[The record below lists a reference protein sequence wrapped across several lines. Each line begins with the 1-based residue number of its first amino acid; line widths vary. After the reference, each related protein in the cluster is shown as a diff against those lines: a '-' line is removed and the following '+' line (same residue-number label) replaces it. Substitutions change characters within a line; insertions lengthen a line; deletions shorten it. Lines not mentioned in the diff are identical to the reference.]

1 MALKNFT
8 QFSPQIVLSATDFL
22 VGYRNLD
29 EIRTDLSSL
38 TDAISGL
45 LLSKGFTPGGTFGSV
60 TRLGYRFT
68 IAPGNNLNAVS
79 GTDDNGQFLLYN
91 PGAVEVYRNGSHLV
105 ETLDYQATNGTQI
118 LNLSTMNVGDIVEIS
133 SLSGIPLTIIPAITG
148 AGNAFVASFRYT
160 VNSGNTIVPN
170 ATLISGADDYNAVL
184 NFIPANIDVYVNGS
198 HLIRDIDYGL
208 YSSGSS
214 FTLNDAVTGGDVIDV
229 ITLSGTSLTPT
240 IGISAYSNVTNVNR
254 GKNILVSQSSG
265 VVTISAKSDI
275 CSEISLDDIPVPGWT
290 DGQHISRFSLLQD
303 YLSAVAITNTSPA
316 SAVHTQLIPG
326 GGFAALRSGVLHP
339 NGKIYMFAQAS
350 YVIILDPESA
360 AQSTVT
366 LLAGRGLG
374 IAAAEGV
381 ALAPN
386 GRIYGFDQG
395 IASGTSVVVFDPS
408 NNSSTTI
415 GFPGLNLD
423 HEAGILAPN
432 GKIYCIPADDATAVM
447 RIDPDA
453 MTVTTLGNMLIGG
466 IPSGGTKQNYQG
478 GALAPNGKIYCVP
491 DGATALV
498 IIDPATDTI
507 TQKTYVNLIPNINR
521 GNPRLAPNGKIYAF
535 SGSTTASHVIIDPIN
550 DTVTTINVQSPST
563 ASFFT
568 GILAPNGKF
577 YFILTGSAT
586 VNSHFIIFDPE
597 TNTQSTFFSS
607 SISPNTNAYGGC
619 QLTPSGKIVFTP
631 FNATSYLVF
640 NTFNNNNFN
649 INVCTNPFFRN
660 VF

>member
-229 ITLSGTSLTPT
+229 ITLSGTNLTPT

-290 DGQHISRFSLLQD
+290 DAQQISRFSLLQD
-303 YLSAVAITNTSPA
+303 YLSAVAATNTSPA
-316 SAVHTQLIPG
+316 SA
-326 GGFAALRSGVLHP
+326 
-339 NGKIYMFAQAS
+339 S
-350 YVIILDPESA
+350 YVE
-360 AQSTVT
+360 T
-366 LLAGRGLG
+366 
-374 IAAAEGV
+374 
-381 ALAPN
+381 
-386 GRIYGFDQG
+386 YG
-395 IASGTSVVVFDPS
+395 S
-408 NNSSTTI
+408 
-415 GFPGLNLD
+415 FPGSAS
-423 HEAGILAPN
+423 HAGGVLAPN
-432 GKIYCIPADDATAVM
+432 GKIYFVPYVSTFG
-447 RIDPDA
+447 RIVDPSNNS
-453 MTVTTLGNMLIGG
+453 VTTYAAAPLGG
-466 IPSGGTKQNYQG
+466 IGTFFSGV
-478 GALAPNGKIYCVP
+478 LAPNGKIYFAP
-491 DGATALV
+491 FGATV
-498 IIDPATDTI
+498 GSFVDPTNNTV
-507 TQKTYVNLIPNINR
+507 TTYGSFPGSGAYQGSV
-521 GNPRLAPNGKIYAF
+521 LAPNGKIYFAPSGTSIGRFVDPSNNSVTTYGNF
-535 SGSTTASHVIIDPIN
+535 SGTYLGGVVAPNGKIYFTPFGATVGAIVDPANNSVTTYGGFLGGNSYHGAVLSTNGLIYLITHNGTLGRYIDPSN
-550 DTVTTINVQSPST
+550 NTVTTYGNFLGSAGYIGGV
-563 ASFFT
+563 
-568 GILAPNGKF
+568 LAPNGKI
-577 YFILTGSAT
+577 YYVPYNAT
-586 VNSHFIIFDPE
+586 VGLIVDPT
-597 TNTQSTFFSS
+597 TNTLTTYGSFPGS
-607 SISPNTNAYGGC
+607 NAYEGGV
-619 QLTPSGKIVFTP
+619 LAPNGKIYFVP
-631 FNATSYLVF
+631 RDATVGAVV
-640 NTFNNNNFN
+640 NTLNNNNWN
-649 INVCTNPFFRN
+649 LNVCTNPFFN
-660 VF
+660 KM

>member
-1 MALKNFT
+1 M
-8 QFSPQIVLSATDFL
+8 S
-22 VGYRNLD
+22 
-29 EIRTDLSSL
+29 
-38 TDAISGL
+38 
-45 LLSKGFTPGGTFGSV
+45 
-60 TRLGYRFT
+60 
-68 IAPGNNLNAVS
+68 NA
-79 GTDDNGQFLLYN
+79 
-91 PGAVEVYRNGSHLV
+91 
-105 ETLDYQATNGTQI
+105 
-118 LNLSTMNVGDIVEIS
+118 LNLSLLASRNNFGNTGDAFIS
-133 SLSGIPLTIIPAITG
+133 QGNDIAPSLGPLSAGVLSLSGIKLLPSQIG
-148 AGNAFVASFRYT
+148 
-160 VNSGNTIVPN
+160 VNKST
-170 ATLISGADDYNAVL
+170 
-184 NFIPANIDVYVNGS
+184 
-198 HLIRDIDYGL
+198 
-208 YSSGSS
+208 
-214 FTLNDAVTGGDVIDV
+214 
-229 ITLSGTSLTPT
+229 
-240 IGISAYSNVTNVNR
+240 
-254 GKNILVSQSSG
+254 G
-265 VVTISAKSDI
+265 VVTIS
-275 CSEISLDDIPVPGWT
+275 SEPHLCELDVPGW
-290 DGQHISRFSLLQD
+290 DKGQHITQWSTLQK
-303 YLSAVAITNTSPA
+303 YLSATALTNRTIPV
-316 SAVHTQLIPG
+316 SAVYTQLIPG
-326 GGFAALRSGVLHP
+326 GGSAALRSGVLHP

-366 LLAGRGLG
+366 LLNGRGLG

-381 ALAPN
+381 VLAPN

-395 IASGTSVVVFDPS
+395 LAAGTAVVVFDPS

-432 GKIYCIPADDATAVM
+432 GKIYCIPADTATAVM

-466 IPSGGTKQNYQG
+466 IPGTKQNYQG
-478 GALAPNGKIYCVP
+478 GVLAPNGKIYCVP

-535 SGSTTASHVIIDPIN
+535 SASTTASHAIIDPIN

-631 FNATSYLVF
+631 YNATSYLVF
-640 NTFNNNNFN
+640 NTLNNNNFN
-649 INVCTNPFFRN
+649 INVCTNPFFRP

>member
-8 QFSPQIVLSATDFL
+8 QFTPQTVLSATDFL

-148 AGNAFVASFRYT
+148 AGNALVASFRYT

-303 YLSAVAITNTSPA
+303 YLSAVATTNTSPA
-316 SAVHTQLIPG
+316 SNVYVEYFGSSSGL
-326 GGFAALRSGVLHP
+326 AAHVNLVNLP
-339 NGKIYMFAQAS
+339 NGKIYAMPHQTSFLRIIDPNTNTVSVVATITNPTSVNITHGGVLGSNGKVYTIPADDTVLRKIDPSNNTISIIATLGTSS
-350 YVIILDPESA
+350 YQTSSQGGVLGPNGKIYIIPLISTFLRMIDPNND
-360 AQSTVT
+360 TVT
-366 LLAGRGLG
+366 V
-374 IAAAEGV
+374 IATITPGTQYQSANC
-381 ALAPN
+381 LAPN
-386 GRIYGFDQG
+386 GKIYLFP
-395 IASGTSVVVFDPS
+395 GTTNGTMIRVIDPS
-408 NNSSTTI
+408 NNQISSL
-415 GFPGLNLD
+415 GFVCPKTSS
-423 HEAGILAPN
+423 AILAPN
-432 GKIYCIPADDATAVM
+432 GKIYLAASLANARPLVFDPQTETISTFAV
-447 RIDPDA
+447 ISFSTNIVPNQA
-453 MTVTTLGNMLIGG
+453 CLL
-466 IPSGGTKQNYQG
+466 
-478 GALAPNGKIYCVP
+478 PNGKIFSYNGFGGNSMIMILDP
-491 DGATALV
+491 DTNTATTFSTAPYNS
-498 IIDPATDTI
+498 IDS
-507 TQKTYVNLIPNINR
+507 YGLIAGPN
-521 GNPRLAPNGKIYAF
+521 GNVYLAPY
-535 SGSTTASHVIIDPIN
+535 GSTNFV
-550 DTVTTINVQSPST
+550 
-563 ASFFT
+563 SFNF
-568 GILAPNGKF
+568 L
-577 YFILTGSAT
+577 
-586 VNSHFIIFDPE
+586 
-597 TNTQSTFFSS
+597 
-607 SISPNTNAYGGC
+607 
-619 QLTPSGKIVFTP
+619 
-631 FNATSYLVF
+631 
-640 NTFNNNNFN
+640 NNNNWN
-649 INVCTNPFFRN
+649 INVATNPFFN
-660 VF
+660 KT

>member
-229 ITLSGTSLTPT
+229 ITLSGTNLTPT

-290 DGQHISRFSLLQD
+290 DAQHISRFSLLQD
-303 YLSAVAITNTSPA
+303 YLSAVATTNTSPA
-316 SAVHTQLIPG
+316 SA
-326 GGFAALRSGVLHP
+326 
-339 NGKIYMFAQAS
+339 S
-350 YVIILDPESA
+350 YVETYSSFPG
-360 AQSTVT
+360 AQSYN
-366 LLAGRGLG
+366 G
-374 IAAAEGV
+374 GV
-381 ALAPN
+381 
-386 GRIYGFDQG
+386 
-395 IASGTSVVVFDPS
+395 
-408 NNSSTTI
+408 
-415 GFPGLNLD
+415 
-423 HEAGILAPN
+423 LAPN
-432 GKIYCIPADDATAVM
+432 GKIYFVPASITVGRFVDTSNNSVTTYGSFPGSNAYAGGVLVPNGKIYFIPYNAIVGRFVDPSNNSVTTYGSFPGTGAYQGAVLAPNEKIYFSPHQATVGM
-447 RIDPDA
+447 FVDPA
-453 MTVTTLGNMLIGG
+453 NNTVTTYGSFLGGEAYNGG
-466 IPSGGTKQNYQG
+466 V
-478 GALAPNGKIYCVP
+478 LAPNGKIYFVP
-491 DGATALV
+491 YSATVGAIV
-498 IIDPATDTI
+498 DPTNNTV
-507 TQKTYVNLIPNINR
+507 TTYGSFPGSGAAYQGGV
-521 GNPRLAPNGKIYAF
+521 LAPNGKIYFVPVNATVGRIVDP
-535 SGSTTASHVIIDPIN
+535 SNNTITTYGSFPGSAAYLGGV
-550 DTVTTINVQSPST
+550 
-563 ASFFT
+563 
-568 GILAPNGKF
+568 LAPNGKI
-577 YFILTGSAT
+577 YFASYNAIVGRFVDPSDNTVTTYGSFPG
-586 VNSHFIIFDPE
+586 SG
-597 TNTQSTFFSS
+597 
-607 SISPNTNAYGGC
+607 AYGGAV
-619 QLTPSGKIVFTP
+619 LAPNGKIYFVPYDATIAG
-631 FNATSYLVF
+631 NAVCLLL
-640 NTFNNNNFN
+640 NNNWNL
-649 INVCTNPFFRN
+649 NVCTNPFFN
-660 VF
+660 KY